1 MQSTLYASAALVST
15 SSNQTLN
22 SNWTVSAETLAEYQ
36 RQGFRKQLYHSSS
49 SQRSQPVASSRRRA
63 RRDY

>member
-1 MQSTLYASAALVST
+1 MQSTLYASAELVST

-22 SNWTVSAETLAEYQ
+22 SNWTVSAETLAESQ
-36 RQGFRKQLYHSSS
+36 RQGFRKQRYHSSC